1 MKNFDKKVLK
11 SLKAAALFALL
22 ADSATAQEAS
32 PKRSLMLGAF
42 GAGAYNLHSGDF
54 TTYDGVLP
62 CGTFENAQTLGWM
75 AGNILDV
82 PFTDAWGISARL
94 YYHKANGDF
103 STPSTNPPYIL
114 LADSS
119 LVRLNTDQNL
129 NTSLDYVQFDAL
141 AKFNFTPVWYM
152 TAGPSIGFATRAA
165 YSQEES
171 IVSPTGAKFESG
183 GTSRKIIAGRFE
195 DEGSA
200 NTEKNLRVAAVATF
214 GADFPLTNRIY
225 LNPEIGYQFGFTN
238 VLSSF
243 SWKVD
248 ALRAGV
254 GVKFAF
260 SDETVIIEK
269 PAPPADVPPAPRP
282 APVVALDVQSVLK
295 DGSRLNYGEIVIR
308 EEITNELQPLLPYVF
323 FKANDAV
330 IPERYAL
337 FKTPSAFD
345 ESSLQ
350 EPVLG
355 VYHHVLNIIGS
366 RLQKN
371 PAATITVTGTV
382 EPLDDNAASST
393 LARNRAEAVRDY
405 LLKTWNIAVNR
416 ISIRERQLPEVIS
429 NRAEADGRE
438 ENRRV
443 EITSDFA
450 EILAP
455 VKLQRRTISREPEAL
470 LLVPKMQF
478 AEEVASW
485 SATISDGG
493 NTLWNSKNTGAPG
506 EIAWN
511 FKNDDVKNLRDGSSL
526 LATLDV
532 KTLAGDVLKDTRPVA
547 VKHTITSRR
556 FNGEI
561 VRDSIIER
569 YNLMFFD
576 FDTPRISAFNTQVIS
591 LIQSRLKTSSS
602 LRITGLTDRIGADAY
617 NLKLSEGRAKSAE
630 NAIKARIVPE
640 TISTTGRGEDLIYDN
655 DLPEGRFY
663 NRTVIIEVATP
674 LE

>member
-11 SLKAAALFALL
+11 SLKAVALFALL
-22 ADSATAQEAS
+22 ANPAAAQETS

-82 PFTDAWGISARL
+82 PFTDAWGLSARM

-141 AKFNFTPVWYM
+141 AKFNFTPIWYV

-200 NTEKNLRVAAVATF
+200 NTEKNLRVAAVAAF
-214 GADFPLTNRIY
+214 GADFPLTNRIF
-225 LNPEIGYQFGFTN
+225 LNPEIGYQLGFTN

-243 SWKVD
+243 NWKVD

-254 GVKFAF
+254 ALKFAF
-260 SDETVIIEK
+260 GEEVVIEK
-269 PAPPADVPPAPRP
+269 IIPPADVPPSPRP
-282 APVVALDVQSVLK
+282 TPVVALDVQSVLK

-330 IPERYAL
+330 IPERYNL
-337 FKTPSAFD
+337 LKTAVFD

-350 EPVLG
+350 ESVLG

-371 PAATITVTGTV
+371 PSATITLTGTV
-382 EPLDDNAASST
+382 EPLDDTQANPA

-405 LLKTWNIAVNR
+405 LLKTWNIAANR

-429 NRAEADGRE
+429 NRNEADGRE

-443 EITSDFA
+443 EITSDFV

-455 VKLQRRTISREPEAL
+455 VKLQRRTISREPES
-470 LLVPKMQF
+470 LVLMPKVQF

-485 SATISDGG
+485 KATISDGG
-493 NTLWNSKNTGAPG
+493 NTLWNSENTGVPG
-506 EIAWN
+506 EISWA
-511 FKNDDVKNLRDGSSL
+511 FKNEEVRNLRDNSKL
-526 LATLDV
+526 LASLDV
-532 KTLAGDVLKDTRPVA
+532 KTLAGDVLKDSRPVA
-547 VKHTITSRR
+547 VKHMITSRR

-617 NLKLSEGRAKSAE
+617 NLKLSGERAKSAE

-640 TISTTGRGEDLIYDN
+640 AISTTGRGEDLIYDN